1 VTMPT
6 HRTEPVRA
14 DFAIKV
20 AAKLDAFV
28 FPVNS
33 DKRPITHGKNWQEVS
48 TQDPEA
54 IRRHWKLAGGS
65 AYIGVDCGKSA
76 LCVVD
81 IDTPEATPTALL
93 AVLKEHPTLE
103 IMSLTK
109 GQPHY
114 YYRGVCTGRPI
125 PGGDIKATGGYV
137 VCSPDTDLIDR
148 EIADVPAKLVELFD
162 LGMVPSTP
170 PPTRGIPGSPPAI
183 EFDPHDPLPTFFAS
197 YDTSDLEG
205 TIGQAFLDRVT
216 TDTFPNKVKA
226 GMHRRQAARDV
237 ILQAAI
243 ESAAGFY
250 PAQDAFLQIE
260 DTYQEWRD
268 ISENPHK
275 RYTAQREADYKSMWE
290 GAATKIL
297 SGYYDVEIINMR
309 SDKGLYDYEPP
320 EPPPDPDEVPPPP
333 DISDSETKTEQ
344 PVEEKPALTPT
355 NPPDLESDSK
365 TAPPDPDGTHMARPA
380 AKEPKPA
387 KAEYDPKLEPD
398 WEEATSGEPPKPPPI
413 PTWVEEGF
421 TLPVNRRLYREG
433 DLIGEA
439 PKLDSAVFHGN
450 IGEVLR
456 IYDGASEAPIPSI
469 GSVLIP
475 VLGTVLGRGVR
486 FVHGDV
492 EHSANMFWCLVAPT
506 GLGRKSTAFRVVK
519 KFFELLEPGF
529 VDGNCLN
536 GFGSGQAIILDLA
549 DPVYDSKTGSLKSGR
564 EDQRVTLLYEELGSL
579 LGPMG
584 YENSILSPLL
594 RDAYDQSSPLRYS
607 TAAARSKVS
616 SNHHLAISAAITPT
630 ELQAHFSKLSTTD
643 GLGNRF
649 TWVYTDTDDVIL
661 PDGGHVDTEA
671 LADIA
676 TKIKFAGEFTAYGGS
691 STRSVTLSKE
701 VAERWRRTDYPVLR
715 RKGVEAGSLGAMIS
729 RQTAHVLRTALIYAV
744 VDGSDEIRMG
754 DYEAGLAWAQYSEDT
769 VQALFG
775 GVTRSDVANEI
786 LSAVREHPTEPT
798 TRSGLS
804 KAFGYHRTTEQ
815 MNAALA
821 RLSRAGF
828 VHIWK
833 EETGTVGTGRGRK
846 PEWIIATMPRH
857 V

>member
-1 VTMPT
+1 MSP
-6 HRTEPVRA
+6 RTEPVRA
-14 DFAIKV
+14 EV
-20 AAKLDAFV
+20 ASKIATGNEWFV
-28 FPVNS
+28 FPVNAE
-33 DKRPITHGKNWQEVS
+33 KRPVTHGKDWGEVS
-48 TQDPEA
+48 TNDPESIA
-54 IRRHWKLAGGS
+54 RLWKLAGGS

-76 LCVVD
+76 LVVVD

-93 AVLKEHPTLE
+93 ALLKEHPTLE

-114 YYRGVCTGRPI
+114 YYRGVCRGRPV
-125 PGGDIKATGGYV
+125 PGGDIKAVGGYV
-137 VCSPDTDLIDR
+137 VCSPDEDLVARD
-148 EIADVPAKLVELFD
+148 IAEVPAKLIELFD
-162 LGMVPSTP
+162 LSLIPTTA

-183 EFDPHDPLPTFFAS
+183 EFDPHDPLPTFFGNH
-197 YDTSDLEG
+197 DGSDLEG
-205 TIGQAFLDRVT
+205 SIGQAFLDRVT
-216 TDTFPNKVKA
+216 NDTFPNKLKA

-237 ILQAAI
+237 ILQAAL

-250 PAQDAFLQIE
+250 SAQDAYIQIE

-268 ISENPHK
+268 IDENPHK
-275 RYTAQREADYKSMWE
+275 RYTPQRETDYKAMWE
-290 GAATKIL
+290 GAAAKIL

-309 SDKGLYDYEPP
+309 SDKGLYEYDPFP
-320 EPPPDPDEVPPPP
+320 ESKPDPDEVPPPP
-333 DISDSETKTEQ
+333 VLETDVVDVEKTEENPEEKQPLTTPIPGDSET
-344 PVEEKPALTPT
+344 VAKPI
-355 NPPDLESDSK
+355 PP
-365 TAPPDPDGTHMARPA
+365 GQ
-380 AKEPKPA
+380 AKETPIPKTPEPE
-387 KAEYDPKLEPD
+387 KTEYDPKLEPD
-398 WEEATSGEPPKPPPI
+398 WEEATSDKPPAPPPI
-413 PTWVEEGF
+413 KTWVEEGF
-421 TLPVNRRLYREG
+421 ALPVNRRLFREG
-433 DLIGEA
+433 DMIGEA
-439 PKLDSAVFHGN
+439 PKLDPAVFHGN

-456 IYDGASEAPIPSI
+456 IYEGASEAPIPSI

-475 VLGTVLGRGVR
+475 VIGTVLGRGIR
-486 FVHGDV
+486 LVHGDV

-549 DPVYDSKTGSLKSGR
+549 DPIYDSKTGSLKSGR

-661 PDGGHVDTEA
+661 PDGGHVDMTA

-691 STRSVTLSKE
+691 STRTVTLSTE

-715 RKGVEAGSLGAMIS
+715 RKGVDAGSLGAMIS

-744 VDGSDEIRMG
+744 TDGSDEIRMG
-754 DYEAGLAWAQYSEDT
+754 HYEAGLAWAEYSEAT

-786 LSAVREHPTEPT
+786 LSAVREHPLEPT
-798 TRSGLS
+798 TRTGLS

-815 MNAALA
+815 LNAALA

-828 VHIWK
+828 VYVWK
-833 EETGTVGTGRGRK
+833 DEPGSGGGRGRK
-846 PEWIIATMPRH
+846 AEWIIATMPRH
-857 V
+857 T